1 MFRTII
7 FEKGWKRFSEIERVQ
22 GSTFPSK
29 RMLKFL
35 GGVLA
40 LIALVLFA
48 EIFGFFKMIDFYLYE
63 DY

>member
-1 MFRTII
+1 
-7 FEKGWKRFSEIERVQ
+7 
-22 GSTFPSK
+22 
-29 RMLKFL
+29 MLKFL